1 MSYTSADAITVL
13 RLARQRVA
21 DGWGRGALLDQ
32 GRYCLIGACG
42 VRRAQEDEF
51 SATQE
56 ALRLLCEALPPD
68 SRPWERG
75 SYAGGLTGFN
85 DDPTTTVE
93 AVEAVLDRAIEL
105 AEVRNRYRK
114 EHND

>member
-1 MSYTSADAITVL
+1 MSYTFADVIAVL
-13 RLARQRVA
+13 RLARQRIET
-21 DGWGRGALLDQ
+21 GWVRGTLIDQ

-42 VRRAQEDEF
+42 VRPVQEDEF

-56 ALRLLCEALPPD
+56 AIRLLCEGLRPD

-85 DDPTTTVE
+85 DDPATTVE
-93 AVEAVLDRAIEL
+93 AVLAVLDRAVEL
-105 AEVRNRYRK
+105 AEVRNRLQEGTR
-114 EHND
+114 